1 MHYLDG
7 QEARLGD
14 VISIAELHQ
23 GRVVA
28 CLDRDEYSPAYP
40 ASQWCY
46 LSTGILVET
55 RFAGLVHYPDG
66 EGERIQL
73 VTRGGGSPSLTDAT

>member
-1 MHYLDG
+1 MHYRDG

-14 VISIAELHQ
+14 VISIADAHP

-28 CLDRDEYSPAYP
+28 CLDRAEYSPAYP
-40 ASQWCY
+40 ASQWAY

-55 RFAGLVHYPDG
+55 HFSGLVHYPDG
-66 EGERIQL
+66 ESERIQL
-73 VTRGGGSPSLTDAT
+73 VRRGGGSPSLTDAT